1 MNSYKRKEVLEK
13 DMEGKEGEKK
23 SSKVVKK
30 GQGIYRY

>member
-1 MNSYKRKEVLEK
+1 MNSYKRKEFSEK
-13 DMEGKEGEKK
+13 DMEGKEGEK